1 MSDENGIAAVRR
13 RTGWRPPPAA
23 APSAEEAPVAVVV
36 TPPPEPV
43 TRSAPAPTGPPSA
56 PTGPAPAQALRSTQ
70 IPDPLA
76 GLADEVATVQLTV
89 RIRPSVERHLARCL
103 HQLAEA
109 GLRRPSRAEIVEAY
123 LASLPTGAGR
133 ELEGLVVKLRD
144 FRATAPRP

>member
-1 MSDENGIAAVRR
+1 
-13 RTGWRPPPAA
+13 
-23 APSAEEAPVAVVV
+23 VAVVV

-43 TRSAPAPTGPPSA
+43 TRPASAPIGPPSA
-56 PTGPAPAQALRSTQ
+56 PTGPAPAHLRSTQ
-70 IPDPLA
+70 IPDSLA

-103 HQLAEA
+103 HELAEA

-133 ELEGLVVKLRD
+133 ELEGLVVKLRE
-144 FRATAPRP
+144 FRATSPRP